1 VRLVRAWWR
10 RTPLLPRPARVILAL
25 ALAAGALA
33 ALAAGGSAQPAAP
46 TPTGSLVTSGA
57 RLFHEG
63 CADCHG
69 TDARGVRGRGPS
81 LRGVGEQAADFYLRT
96 GRMPLDDPHQQPLR
110 AESPYTKDQ
119 IHALVA
125 YVGSFGGPRIPAV
138 DPRAGDLA
146 QGMKVFGELCMGC
159 HQVAAQGGI
168 TTEGV
173 APDLNSSRPLDVAEA
188 VRVGPYVMPDFS
200 SELSRHDI
208 DSLARYVEYTKH
220 PRDVGGLGIGHLGPV
235 PEGMVAWL
243 LAGLALVMVAR
254 LIGERNPE

>member
-1 VRLVRAWWR
+1 VRVLRAWWR
-10 RTPLLPRPARVILAL
+10 RTPLLPRPARVAL
-25 ALAAGALA
+25 VLLLAAGSLTSLA
-33 ALAAGGSAQPAAP
+33 IQGSAQTSPPPSA
-46 TPTGSLVTSGA
+46 GGLVTQGA

-69 TDARGVRGRGPS
+69 MDARGVRSRGPS

-110 AESPYTKDQ
+110 AESPYTTDQ

-138 DPRAGDLA
+138 DPGAGDLSD
-146 QGMKVFGELCMGC
+146 GMKVFGELCMGC
-159 HQVAAQGGI
+159 HQVMGRGGI

-173 APDLNSSRPLDVAEA
+173 APDLKSSKPVDVAEA

-200 SELSRHDI
+200 SELTRHDI

-220 PRDVGGLGIGHLGPV
+220 PRDLGGWAIGHLGPV

-243 LAGLALVMVAR
+243 LAGLALVLVAR
-254 LIGERNPE
+254 LIGERNEE

>member
-1 VRLVRAWWR
+1 VL
-10 RTPLLPRPARVILAL
+10 LAL
-25 ALAAGALA
+25 LLAAGSLAALANQGSAQPGAPVPAGALA
-33 ALAAGGSAQPAAP
+33 TQ
-46 TPTGSLVTSGA
+46 GA

-69 TDARGVRGRGPS
+69 VDARGVRGRGPS

-110 AESPYTKDQ
+110 ADPAYTKDQ

-125 YVGSFGGPRIPAV
+125 YVGSFGGPRIPSVNA
-138 DPRAGDLA
+138 RAGDLP
-146 QGMKVFGELCMGC
+146 QGMKLFGELCMGC
-159 HQVAAQGGI
+159 HQVVGKGGI
-168 TTEGV
+168 TTEGL
-173 APDLNSSRPLDVAEA
+173 APDLQSSRPVDVAEA

-220 PRDVGGLGIGHLGPV
+220 PRDVGGWAIGHLGPV